1 MPSITSYTIS
11 KCYRYHHPCLVTK
24 IKRDYIDMIGGNWL
38 SNVIFTTVQSKVDL
52 SRVKRGSSGDFQV
65 GSLSKA
71 VNTKATNE
79 ITVRAWMA
87 RASARKSTLAFCVDL
102 AHVSDLTATF
112 REHGIDAQF
121 VTGDT
126 PKQIRSQRLD
136 GFKNQEYP
144 VLLNCGVFTEGT
156 DIPNIDCV
164 LLARPTRSR
173 NLLVQMIGRGLRL
186 SPGKVDCHVID
197 MVASLEVGIVTTP
210 TLFGLD
216 PAELVEET
224 DPEDLKTLR
233 ERKALEK
240 LRNKHLEAIPS
251 GKGSP
256 PLQGDRII
264 TYTDYDSVYDLV
276 DDTSGERHIRSLSML
291 CWVLVGENRYV
302 LSAHNGDYL
311 VIEAVEDSDARYRVM
326 HTQKIPV
333 SVLEAKGYKSP
344 FMRPRQIALGGT
356 FSDAVHA
363 ADTFVGEKY
372 SSSMLSY
379 AHAWRKSPATKG
391 QLDFLNKFRDK
402 DEHLKPEDV
411 TKGKAADMITKFKFG
426 ARGRFNEQ
434 KVAKKRVL
442 RTNQQMEKIASMR
455 QREQVM
461 VGPMTN

>member
-1 MPSITSYTIS
+1 
-11 KCYRYHHPCLVTK
+11 
-24 IKRDYIDMIGGNWL
+24 MIGENWL
-38 SNVIFTTVQSKVDL
+38 SNVIFTTVQSKADI
-52 SRVKRGSSGDFQV
+52 SRVKKGPSGDFQL

-79 ITVRAWMA
+79 ITVRAWLA
-87 RASARKSTLAFCVDL
+87 RASARKSTLVFCVDL

-112 REHGIDAQF
+112 REHGIDARF

-126 PKQIRSQRLD
+126 PKQVRSQRLD
-136 GFKNQEYP
+136 AFKDQEYP

-156 DIPNIDCV
+156 DIPNVDCV

-186 SPGKVDCHVID
+186 NPGKANCHVID

-216 PAELVEET
+216 PAELVDET
-224 DPEDLKTLR
+224 DPEGLKALR
-233 ERKALEK
+233 ERKTLEK
-240 LRNKHLEAIPS
+240 LRNQQLEARPS
-251 GKGSP
+251 GKESP
-256 PLQGDRII
+256 PTRGDRII
-264 TYTDYDSVYDLV
+264 TYTDYDSVHDLV

-311 VIEAVEDSDARYRVM
+311 VIEAVEDSDIRYRVM
-326 HTQKIPV
+326 HTQKIPA
-333 SVLEAKGYKSP
+333 SILETKGYKSP
-344 FMRPRQIALGGT
+344 FMRPREIARSET

-372 SSSMLSY
+372 SAPMLSY
-379 AHAWRKSPATKG
+379 SHPWRRSPASKG

-402 DEHLKPEDV
+402 EEHLKPDDV

-442 RTNQQMEKIASMR
+442 RANEQMDKIASMR

>member
-1 MPSITSYTIS
+1 
-11 KCYRYHHPCLVTK
+11 
-24 IKRDYIDMIGGNWL
+24 MIGEKWL
-38 SNVIFTTVQSKVDL
+38 SNVIFTTVQSKADL
-52 SRVKRGSSGDFQV
+52 SRVKKGSSGDFQV

-71 VNTKATNE
+71 VNTTATNQ
-79 ITVRAWMA
+79 ITVRAWLA
-87 RASARKSTLAFCVDL
+87 RASARKSTLVFCVDL
-102 AHVSDLTATF
+102 AHLSDLTATF
-112 REHGIDAQF
+112 REHGIDARF

-136 GFKNQEYP
+136 AFKNQEYP

-186 SPGKVDCHVID
+186 NPGKVDCHVID
-197 MVASLEVGIVTTP
+197 MVASLDVGIVTTP

-216 PAELVEET
+216 PAELVDET
-224 DPEDLKTLR
+224 DPEGLKALR

-240 LRNKHLEAIPS
+240 LRNQQLEAIPS
-251 GKGSP
+251 GKESP
-256 PLQGDRII
+256 PIQGDRAI
-264 TYTDYDSVYDLV
+264 TYTDYDSVHDLL
-276 DDTSGERHIRSLSML
+276 DDTSGERHIRGLSML
-291 CWVLVGENRYV
+291 CWVLVRENRYV
-302 LSAHNGDYL
+302 LSAHNGDFL
-311 VIEAVEDSDARYRVM
+311 VIEAAEDPDARYRVM
-326 HTQKIPV
+326 HTQKI
-333 SVLEAKGYKSP
+333 SASILEIKGYKSP
-344 FMRPRQIALGGT
+344 FMRPRQIALAQT

-372 SSSMLSY
+372 SSSMLS
-379 AHAWRKSPATKG
+379 HSHPWRKSPASKG

-402 DEHLKPEDV
+402 DQHLTPDEV

-442 RTNQQMEKIASMR
+442 RANEQMDKIALTR
-455 QREQVM
+455 RREQVM
-461 VGPMTN
+461 VGPMTS

>member
-1 MPSITSYTIS
+1 
-11 KCYRYHHPCLVTK
+11 
-24 IKRDYIDMIGGNWL
+24 MIGENWL
-38 SNVIFTTVQSKVDL
+38 SNAIFTTVQSNADL
-52 SRVKRGSSGDFQV
+52 SRVKKGSSGDYQV

-79 ITVRAWMA
+79 ITVRAWLA
-87 RASARKSTLAFCVDL
+87 RASARKSTLVFCVDL

-112 REHGIDAQF
+112 REHGIDARF

-126 PKQIRSQRLD
+126 PKQVRSQRLD
-136 GFKNQEYP
+136 AFKNQEYP

-186 SPGKVDCHVID
+186 NPGKVDCHIID

-216 PAELVEET
+216 PAELVDES
-224 DPEDLKTLR
+224 DPEGLIALR

-240 LRNKHLEAIPS
+240 LRNQQLEAIPS
-251 GKGSP
+251 GSESP
-256 PLQGDRII
+256 PRQDDRVIS
-264 TYTDYDSVYDLV
+264 YTDYDSVHDLV
-276 DDTSGERHIRSLSML
+276 NDTSGERHIRGLSML
-291 CWVLVGENRYV
+291 CWVLVGQNRYV

-311 VIEAVEDSDARYRVM
+311 VIEPAAESDARYHVM
-326 HTQKIPV
+326 HTQKIPA
-333 SVLEAKGYKSP
+333 SNFYKSP
-344 FMRPRQIALGGT
+344 FMRPRQIALAET

-372 SSSMLSY
+372 SSTMLS
-379 AHAWRKSPATKG
+379 HSHPWRNSPASQG

-402 DEHLKPEDV
+402 DKHLKAEDV

-426 ARGRFNEQ
+426 ARGRFNDH
-434 KVAKKRVL
+434 KMAKKRIL
-442 RTNQQMEKIASMR
+442 RADEQMDKIASLR
-455 QREQVM
+455 QREQVK
-461 VGPMTN
+461 VGPVTN

>member
-1 MPSITSYTIS
+1 
-11 KCYRYHHPCLVTK
+11 
-24 IKRDYIDMIGGNWL
+24 MIGENWL

-52 SRVKRGSSGDFQV
+52 SRVKKGSSGDFQV
-65 GSLSKA
+65 GSLSKV

-79 ITVRAWMA
+79 ITVRAWLA

-112 REHGIDAQF
+112 REHGIDARF

-136 GFKNQEYP
+136 AFKNREYP

-186 SPGKVDCHVID
+186 NPGKSDCHVID

-216 PAELVEET
+216 PAELVDES
-224 DPEDLKTLR
+224 DPEGLKALR
-233 ERKALEK
+233 EKKALEK
-240 LRNKHLEAIPS
+240 LRNQQLEAIPS

-256 PLQGDRII
+256 PIHGDRVI

-311 VIEAVEDSDARYRVM
+311 VIEAVEDSTAQYRVM
-326 HTQKIPV
+326 HTQKIPA

-344 FMRPRQIALGGT
+344 FMRPRQIALAGT

-379 AHAWRKSPATKG
+379 SHAWRKGPASKG

-434 KVAKKRVL
+434 KVAKKRIL
-442 RTNQQMEKIASMR
+442 RANEQMDKIASMR

-461 VGPMTN
+461 VGPLTN